1 MKKFILTITL
11 VAIVVLVFFSFIQ
24 TKHPIVKGATNPGEE
39 YLLTRQYPAFG
50 EGLDEYKRAVQKEL
64 KRMKKTRAIN
74 TPWQNEGPYNTGGR
88 INCIAVHPTAAN
100 TYLVGTAD
108 GGIFKTTDDGA
119 TWSAI
124 FDNATSLS
132 VSSIVFAPNNASILY
147 AGTGDQVLGGYSHM
161 GNGIYKSTDGGL
173 TWTNTGLNSVGTIT
187 KIIID
192 PSNSNVIYAGTTG
205 NPFISDN
212 NRGVYKS
219 TDAGA
224 TWTNILFLGLNAGIG
239 DLIINPTN
247 SSILYATGRRRIRSD
262 VQSIITGPE
271 ARIYKSSNGGLT
283 WDTLTNGLPTGD
295 QSRIG
300 LCISA
305 NNPNLIYAN
314 YVDTT
319 LDFGGLYKSTNG
331 GNSWSLVCP
340 AGSVS
345 MGGFGW
351 YFGEIRIDPNNDNTL
366 YLLSVSLY
374 KSTNGG
380 SSFTAIGNSLHA
392 DKHDLKFM
400 NSNTLLIA
408 TDGGFY
414 KSTNAGTGWT
424 MKNNLPIT
432 QFYEVAYNP
441 WDTTNYY
448 GGAQDNG
455 TNYGSLA
462 GGLNNW
468 LRYYGG
474 DGFRPQFSSVS
485 DQVQYAEWQNGN
497 IVAST
502 NGGGFFNTISQ
513 SIVDS
518 DRCSWNTPYLVSQFN
533 PDVLYAGSYRVYK
546 NTNGP
551 VDSWT
556 PISGDLTNGINN
568 VFHVITTLHQ
578 SPINSQLIYA
588 GTSDARVW
596 VTQNDGGSWNLINTG
611 LSNRNISCVLAS
623 PDSESHVFVSQT
635 GYRNNDS
642 TAHLYFSTNYG
653 NTWTNIAGNLP
664 SFAINDIWVQ
674 PGSHDSNIVVANDG
688 GVYATHDQGVLWER
702 VGNNM
707 PIIPVYDLDYN
718 EGTHRIIAGTFARSI
733 QTMPIDSIFKPVKP
747 PFAEGV
753 TDNSKVISC
762 TVYPNPSSDYFTIQS
777 TNTTALSAIIVDMH
791 GSVIRKYN
799 YIAPQQHFSCKD
811 MTAGY
816 YIVSIVTTKG
826 RVNKQLVITH

>member
-11 VAIVVLVFFSFIQ
+11 VAIVVLVFFNFIQ
-24 TKHPIVKGATNPGEE
+24 TKYPIVKGATNPGEE

-173 TWTNTGLNSVGTIT
+173 TWTNTG
-187 KIIID
+187 
-192 PSNSNVIYAGTTG
+192 
-205 NPFISDN
+205 
-212 NRGVYKS
+212 
-219 TDAGA
+219 
-224 TWTNILFLGLNAGIG
+224 FLGLNAGIG

-283 WDTLTNGLPTGD
+283 WDTLTNGLPAGD

-314 YVDTT
+314 YVDTS

-533 PDVLYAGSYRVYK
+533 PDVLYAGS
-546 NTNGP
+546 
-551 VDSWT
+551 
-556 PISGDLTNGINN
+556 
-568 VFHVITTLHQ
+568 
-578 SPINSQLIYA
+578 
-588 GTSDARVW
+588 
-596 VTQNDGGSWNLINTG
+596 
-611 LSNRNISCVLAS
+611 
-623 PDSESHVFVSQT
+623 
-635 GYRNNDS
+635 
-642 TAHLYFSTNYG
+642 
-653 NTWTNIAGNLP
+653 
-664 SFAINDIWVQ
+664 
-674 PGSHDSNIVVANDG
+674 
-688 GVYATHDQGVLWER
+688 
-702 VGNNM
+702 
-707 PIIPVYDLDYN
+707 
-718 EGTHRIIAGTFARSI
+718 
-733 QTMPIDSIFKPVKP
+733 
-747 PFAEGV
+747 
-753 TDNSKVISC
+753 
-762 TVYPNPSSDYFTIQS
+762 
-777 TNTTALSAIIVDMH
+777 
-791 GSVIRKYN
+791 
-799 YIAPQQHFSCKD
+799 
-811 MTAGY
+811 
-816 YIVSIVTTKG
+816 
-826 RVNKQLVITH
+826 